1 MTLEEEKTSLD
12 RGEQVL
18 IKRSGDVL
26 VQDLESADNSWTRF
40 KGLMFRS
47 SLPKQGGLWL
57 TPCSSIH
64 MMFMRF
70 PIDVIWLNS
79 NRVVLKVSS
88 GVAPW
93 YGMAFCWN
101 AWTALELP
109 AGNAEAVQVGDELI
123 RE

>member
-1 MTLEEEKTSLD
+1 MSGEEEKPLLE
-12 RGEQVL
+12 RGERVI
-18 IKRSGDVL
+18 IKRSGAVL
-26 VQDLESADNSWTRF
+26 VQDLETADNSWTRF
-40 KGLMFRS
+40 KGLMLRP
-47 SLPKQGGLWL
+47 SLPKHGGLWL

-79 NRVVLKVSS
+79 KRVVLKVSS

-93 YGMAFCWN
+93 YGMAFCLN
-101 AWTALELP
+101 AWTALEIP
-109 AGNAEAVQVGDELI
+109 AGNADGVQVGDELI

>member
-1 MTLEEEKTSLD
+1 MSEEEEKKAWETGG
-12 RGEQVL
+12 RVL
-18 IKRSGDVL
+18 IKRSGAVI
-26 VQDLESADNSWTRF
+26 VQDLELANNSWTRF

-47 SLPKQGGLWL
+47 SLPKLGGLWL

-79 NRVVLKVSS
+79 KRVVLKVSS
-88 GVAPW
+88 SVAPW

-101 AWTALELP
+101 AWAALELP
-109 AGNAEAVQVGDELI
+109 AGNAGDVQVGDELI